1 MNRLLYL
8 VCMIYDCNEADFK
21 GKSRALNLVMAR
33 YLFYALAVTKGP
45 YQEAEAIRF
54 MNRQRCM
61 RYHFDKMVDNLIHF
75 DKNFIIQFHYANKIL
90 NMLLQ

>member
-1 MNRLLYL
+1 MNRYLYL
-8 VCMIYDCNEADFK
+8 ACLIYDCSETDFMS
-21 GKSRALNLVMAR
+21 KSRELKLVMAR

-61 RYHFDKMVDNLIHF
+61 RYHFGKMVDNLIHH
-75 DKNFIIQFHYANKIL
+75 DKNFIIKFHYASKIL
-90 NMLLQ
+90 NILQ